1 MSEIY
6 SDVMLA
12 NPQGYNGQ
20 MPSGANLL
28 IVQNMSGWSF
38 TVESQSGSTMILPM
52 SNSNV
57 PLNPGEYFSFVPG
70 VLTNVV
76 PTGISPTVMVRYVN
90 ASNPA
95 FSQQSQ
101 LPAYKTLVNVDGT
114 VVIDSSSPINVTGP
128 VTVPDGVDVSNFPAT
143 FNVTTASGDTVTI
156 AGTINIASD
165 QLVGI
170 SGVATVEFNGTQ
182 NINLSASD
190 ITLDT
195 NITNVKLA
203 TNALVPQT
211 LSVPTTVSNL
221 ANGSGVSLNL
231 GGYIPAG
238 YFDAMIVMFHSSG
251 GYVYSQAN
259 LALNY
264 VELATNSYITQEG
277 IITLDTTASSTGLQK
292 VTWEFPAPAMGNGCY
307 VAVINN
313 TGTTIASDTITVDVY
328 LVKATINVGNSS
340 SSPAN
345 VLEPATAYNPVTNGS
360 ITTGGTS
367 QVMVGSN
374 ANRKFLQIWNTSS
387 TDILWVQMGQASG
400 VNSGFPI
407 GPGFMFQFPN
417 PQPSNDIYIYGAT
430 TGDTYAYS
438 EG

>member
-182 NINLSASD
+182 DVNLSASD

-195 NITNVKLA
+195 NIANVKLA
-203 TNALVPQT
+203 TNDLIE
-211 LSVPTTVSNL
+211 SNL
-221 ANGSGVSLNL
+221 ASIAISSLGSGDSFTASGVLSWPLGYYSVVSIN
-231 GGYIPAG
+231 
-238 YFDAMIVMFHSSG
+238 VNC
-251 GYVYSQAN
+251 AN
-259 LALNY
+259 ANTYEVALNMNASFGNGITENNY
-264 VELATNSYITQEG
+264 TNSSESPLWNVSQSG
-277 IITLDTTASSTGLQK
+277 IQFFDR
-292 VTWEFPAPAMGNGCY
+292 WEFPGVPLNRSD
-307 VAVINN
+307 VIIKN
-313 TGTTIASDTITVDVY
+313 TGTSSVASDTVY
-328 LVKATINVGNSS
+328 IQIVLQPANMIIGNPGTN
-340 SSPAN
+340 PAN
-345 VLEPATAYNPVTNGS
+345 VLQPATAYNPVTNGS
-360 ITTGGTS
+360 IATGGTS

-417 PQPSNDIYIYGAT
+417 PQPSNEIYIYGAT

>member
-76 PTGISPTVMVRYVN
+76 PTGISPTVMVRYVK

-114 VVIDSSSPINVTGP
+114 VGIN
-128 VTVPDGVDVSNFPAT
+128 
-143 FNVTTASGDTVTI
+143 
-156 AGTINIASD
+156 
-165 QLVGI
+165 
-170 SGVATVEFNGTQ
+170 GVATVKFNGPQ
-182 NINLSASD
+182 DVNLSASD

-195 NITNVKLA
+195 QIANVKLA
-203 TNALVPQT
+203 TNDLIE
-211 LSVPTTVSNL
+211 SNL
-221 ANGSGVSLNL
+221 ASIAISSLGSGDSFTATGVLSWPLGYYSVVSIN
-231 GGYIPAG
+231 
-238 YFDAMIVMFHSSG
+238 
-251 GYVYSQAN
+251 AN
-259 LALNY
+259 CANANTYEVALNMNASFGPGITENNY
-264 VELATNSYITQEG
+264 TNSSESPLWNVSQSG
-277 IITLDTTASSTGLQK
+277 VQFFDR
-292 VTWEFPAPAMGNGCY
+292 WEFPGVPLNRSD
-307 VAVINN
+307 VIIKN
-313 TGTTIASDTITVDVY
+313 TGTSAVASDTVY
-328 LVKATINVGNSS
+328 IQIVLQPANMIIGNPGTN
-340 SSPAN
+340 PAN
-345 VLEPATAYNPVTNGS
+345 VLQPATAYNPVTNGS
-360 ITTGGTS
+360 IATGGTS

-417 PQPSNDIYIYGAT
+417 PQPSNEIYIYGAT